1 MAAHTTT
8 KPVVPSKTRAKVEQ
22 SLALE
27 RELGV
32 GGVPGRKTKPAAT
45 TLSSSMT
52 ASVGGASVGGAAIT
66 GGAAPA
72 SIQTAANDD
81 YEASKVAKRSVR
93 TERDEERGLV
103 ADLDKWDAGVF
114 SFSSASAALDDDDS
128 F

>member
-1 MAAHTTT
+1 MATQ
-8 KPVVPSKTRAKVEQ
+8 KVVVPSKTRAKVEQ

-52 ASVGGASVGGAAIT
+52 ASVGGAAAVGGVAST
-66 GGAAPA
+66 VSAAPT
-72 SIQTAANDD
+72 SLQTAANDD
-81 YEASKVAKRSVR
+81 YEASKVAKRSIR
-93 TERDEERGLV
+93 AERDEERGLV

-114 SFSSASAALDDDDS
+114 SFSSASAALDDDEDS